1 MQERHLEG
9 SLSFD
14 WMGIGRSSG
23 LWVWKEGGTPSTGL
37 KNGQDITECLFVQS
51 VQSSLAPE
59 YFQGGALETNPSE
72 EDQVLQYTLHCG
84 TICCGQRGVRAAAYT
99 RQHFSDPQQALQ
111 TATR

>member
-1 MQERHLEG
+1 M
-9 SLSFD
+9 
-14 WMGIGRSSG
+14 
-23 LWVWKEGGTPSTGL
+23 
-37 KNGQDITECLFVQS
+37 QS

-99 RQHFSDPQQALQ
+99 RRHFVDPQQALQ
-111 TATR
+111 KFQIMRVISQKSVLKRYFPLSCL